1 VAGDIELGKREPSRD
16 VLLKLVKT
24 HRVNINWLLTGE
36 GAMFLKPDVSIEG
49 IANISGSN
57 NIGIVKNLREVQHFT
72 MSPPVE
78 HTQEP
83 QMDRQA
89 EQQTGFSIY
98 EIPLLT
104 KEQVLHFDPAKEI
117 PEPKSHSGVYPDYT
131 LVPIPRRFQEYS
143 TDLRAMVIFNS
154 LMAPLLNQGEIA
166 IFQAT
171 GWNGDGVYVYRLKGD
186 LYISHIRSVADSYVL
201 TKEFKPTETI
211 PYDAETFEPIG
222 RIRAVVKEID

>member
-1 VAGDIELGKREPSRD
+1 MHYADMPSVYIRFIDFGEKMSDLSVRFAEIRSSTKLNRKRFAYSIGVNHSVTGDIELGKREPSRD
-16 VLLKLVKT
+16 VLLKLAKT

-36 GAMFLKPDVSIEG
+36 GTMFLKPDVSIEE

-57 NIGIVKNLREVQHFT
+57 NIGIVKNLGEVQHFT

-78 HTQEP
+78 HTQVP

-89 EQQTGFSIY
+89 EQQTGVSIY

-104 KEQVLHFDPAKEI
+104 KEQVLHFDPDKEI
-117 PEPKSHSGVYPDYT
+117 PEPKSHSGDYPDYT

-143 TDLRAMVIFNS
+143 TDLRAMVVFNS

-166 IFQAT
+166 IF
-171 GWNGDGVYVYRLKGD
+171 
-186 LYISHIRSVADSYVL
+186 
-201 TKEFKPTETI
+201 
-211 PYDAETFEPIG
+211 
-222 RIRAVVKEID
+222 